1 MNCPFCSPHSQPV
14 LSSDHSFAIYD
25 QYPVSKGHLLV
36 IPKEHVSSYFQ
47 LSEEVK
53 KDLWNTVQRA
63 REHLEETFHPDG
75 FNIGLNEG
83 AAAGQ
88 TIFHVHIHVIPRY
101 QGDVEDPTGG
111 VRNVIPGKGN
121 YRNQPFNSKN
131 KRS

>member
-1 MNCPFCSPHSQPV
+1 M
-14 LSSDHSFAIYD
+14 
-25 QYPVSKGHLLV
+25 V